1 MSFVPNTPADRAKML
16 QACGVRSLDDLFK
29 DVPADLRY
37 PRLSLPA
44 PISEAEIMT
53 ELQSLNSHNADADAT
68 TYASFLGAGA
78 YHHFIPSVVGHITG
92 RGEFYTAYTP
102 YQPEI
107 SQGTL
112 QAIFEY
118 QSMICALTGMDVANA
133 SHYDGATAIAEAA
146 IMAHSSTRGRRKI
159 IVSAALHPEYRSVL
173 RTYTQ
178 GLDFTI
184 IGDDDIAAGWDQLIK
199 LIDQDTACVIAQNP
213 DFLGRIENLQ
223 AVADAAHAAGALFI
237 VSVNPIS
244 LGMLKPP
251 SEYGADIVT
260 AEGQSLGWSL
270 YFGGPYLG
278 VFACR
283 EQYVRRMAGRI
294 VGQTLDNRGQRGFV
308 LTLQT
313 REQHIRREK
322 ATSNICSNEGLVSLA
337 ACVYMATTGKNG
349 LKKVAE
355 LCYHKAHYAAKEIT
369 AIPGYSLPFASTPFF
384 NEFVVRCPGSP
395 EHINDILRR
404 NQIIGGYDLGRAYS
418 QLKDCLLVCT
428 TELNSKH
435 QIDRLTAV
443 LREAAER

>member
-16 QACGVRSLDDLFK
+16 QAIGVRGMDDLFQ
-29 DVPADLRY
+29 DVPAAVRY
-37 PRLSLPA
+37 PRLNLPA
-44 PISEAEIMT
+44 PISEAEIMA
-53 ELQSLNSHNADADAT
+53 ELESLNSHNADAS
-68 TYASFLGAGA
+68 TYSCFLGAGS
-78 YHHFIPSVVGHITG
+78 YHHFIPAVVGHVIG

-146 IMAHSSTRGRRKI
+146 LMAHNATRGRKKI
-159 IVSAALHPEYRSVL
+159 VVSPALHPEYRVVL

-178 GLDFTI
+178 GLDI
-184 IGDDDIAAGWDQLIK
+184 QIVGDEDITTGWDRLTQ

-213 DFLGRIENLQ
+213 DFLGRLQNLQ
-223 AVADAAHAAGALFI
+223 PIADAAHAAGALFV

-244 LGMLKPP
+244 LGLFKPP
-251 SEYGADIVT
+251 ADYGADIVT
-260 AEGQSLGWSL
+260 AEGQSLGWPMD
-270 YFGGPYLG
+270 FGGPYLG

-283 EQYVRRMAGRI
+283 EQYVRRMAGRL
-294 VGQTLDNRGQRGFV
+294 VGQTVDNRGQRGFV

-322 ATSNICSNEGLVSLA
+322 ATSNICSNEGLVALA
-337 ACVYMATTGKNG
+337 ACVYLATMGKNG

-355 LCYHKAHYAAKEIT
+355 LCYHKAHYAAKQI
-369 AIPGYSLPFASTPFF
+369 AGIPGYSLAFGSAPFF
-384 NEFVVRCPGSP
+384 NEFVVRCPIAP
-395 EHINDILRR
+395 ELVNDSLRR
-404 NQIIGGYDLGRAYS
+404 QKIIGGYDLGRTAP
-418 QLKDCLLVCT
+418 QLKDCLLFCV

-435 QIDRLTAV
+435 QIDRLAQV

>member
-1 MSFVPNTPADRAKML
+1 ML
-16 QACGVRSLDDLFK
+16 QASGVGTLDDLFM

-37 PRLSLPA
+37 PHLNLPA
-44 PISEAEIMT
+44 PISESEIMA
-53 ELQSLNSHNADADAT
+53 ELESLNSHNVDAAT
-68 TYASFLGAGA
+68 FASFLGAGA
-78 YHHFIPSVVGHITG
+78 YRHFIPSVVGHITG

-146 IMAHSSTRGRRKI
+146 IMAHNSTRGRRKI
-159 IVSAALHPEYRSVL
+159 IVSPALHPEYRSVL

-184 IGDDDIAAGWDQLIK
+184 VGDEDISAGVDQLVR

-213 DFLGRIENLQ
+213 DFLGRVENLQ
-223 AVADAAHAAGALFI
+223 AIADAAHAAGALFI
-237 VSVNPIS
+237 VSVNPIA

-260 AEGQSLGWSL
+260 AEGQSLGWPL
-270 YFGGPYLG
+270 DFGGPYLG

-337 ACVYMATTGKNG
+337 ACVYMATMGKNG
-349 LKKVAE
+349 LKRVAE
-355 LCYHKAHYAAKEIT
+355 LCYHKAHYAAKEIA

-395 EHINDILRR
+395 ERINDVLRR
-404 NQIIGGYDLGRAYS
+404 NQIIGGYDLGRAYPE
-418 QLKDCLLVCT
+418 LKDCLLFCT
-428 TELNSKH
+428 TELNNKH

-443 LREAAER
+443 LREAVER